1 MTTAAPL
8 AAAEPAAAPP
18 APLLSVVV
26 PVFNEEGLIDTLVSR
41 CVAALSGIAPDFELI
56 CVDDGSRDQT
66 LPLLLAWRQ
75 REPRLKV
82 LALSR
87 NFGHQAAYTAGLHVA
102 RGRFVAMMDG
112 DLQDPPELLP
122 RMYELLRADEYDI
135 AYGQRTDR
143 AEGWGRQVLIRTF
156 HGIFRGFSRLK
167 EADNVGNFSML
178 NRRALAA
185 FLSLEEKN
193 RYLPGLRSFIGFR
206 QVGVPY
212 ARQARHDGTV
222 PKMSYKRL
230 FALALDALFSFSDLP
245 IKVCLYSGLL
255 GMVVFLAAGIYVLV
269 SKALGV
275 APFGWSSLGLSIYF
289 VGSIQLL
296 FLGILGEYVFRIYR
310 ENQNRP
316 LYFVQRYFND

>member
-1 MTTAAPL
+1 MASPLVAAPV
-8 AAAEPAAAPP
+8 
-18 APLLSVVV
+18 LSVVV
-26 PVFNEEGLIDTLVSR
+26 PVFNEEGLIDALLSR
-41 CVAALSGIAPDFELI
+41 CLAALAEITPAFELI

-66 LPLLLAWRQ
+66 LARLLAWRQ
-75 REPRLKV
+75 RDARLKV
-82 LALSR
+82 LVLSR
-87 NFGHQAAYTAGLHVA
+87 NFGHQSAYTAGLHAA
-102 RGRFVAMMDG
+102 RGQYVAMMDG

-122 RMYELLRADEYDI
+122 AMYHLLATGQHDI
-135 AYGQRTDR
+135 AYGHRTDR
-143 AEGWGRQVLIRTF
+143 AEDWGRRVLIKAF
-156 HGIFRGFSRLK
+156 HGIFSSFSRLQ

-178 NRRALAA
+178 SRRALTA
-185 FLSLEEKN
+185 FLSLHEKN

-206 QVGVPY
+206 QVAVPY
-212 ARQARHDGTV
+212 ARQARHDGTL

-230 FALALDALFSFSDLP
+230 FALALDALFAFSNLP

-255 GMVVFLAAGIYVLV
+255 GMLVFLGAGIYVV
-269 SKALGV
+269 ASKLLGI

-316 LYFVQRYFND
+316 LYFVQEYYHD

>member
-1 MTTAAPL
+1 MSVS
-8 AAAEPAAAPP
+8 
-18 APLLSVVV
+18 PLLSVVV
-26 PVFNEEGLIDTLVSR
+26 PVFDEEQLIDTLISR
-41 CVAALSGIAPDFELI
+41 CLAALAEITDDFELI

-66 LPLLLAWRQ
+66 LAALLAWR
-75 REPRLKV
+75 RRDPRLKV

-87 NFGHQAAYTAGLHVA
+87 NFGHQAAYTAGLHAA
-102 RGRFVAMMDG
+102 RGQYVAMMDG

-122 RMYELLRADEYDI
+122 RMYELLRHDAYDI

-143 AEGWGRQVLIRTF
+143 AEDWGRQVLIKAF
-156 HGIFRGFSRLK
+156 HGIFRSFSQLA

-178 NRRALAA
+178 NRRALDA
-185 FLSLEEKN
+185 FLSLHEKN
-193 RYLPGLRSFIGFR
+193 RYLPGLRSFIGYR
-206 QVGVPY
+206 QVGVAY
-212 ARQARHDGTV
+212 ARQARHDGTL

-245 IKVCLYSGLL
+245 IKVCLYSGMV
-255 GMVVFLAAGIYVLV
+255 GMLVFLGAGIYVIF
-269 SKALGV
+269 SKIVGI

-316 LYFVQRYFND
+316 LYFVQQYYNEE